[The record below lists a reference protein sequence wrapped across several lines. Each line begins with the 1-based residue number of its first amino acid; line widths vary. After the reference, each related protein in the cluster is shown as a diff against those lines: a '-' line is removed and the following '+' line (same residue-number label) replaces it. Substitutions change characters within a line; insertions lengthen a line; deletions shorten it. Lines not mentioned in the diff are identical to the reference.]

1 MTDFIVLG
9 AGMVGV
15 TTALALQES
24 GHHVTVVD
32 RNPSAFDASYG
43 NAGIIQVEATEP
55 YGFPRDPVSLIRLA
69 FGLDNSVNYKLA
81 ALPAA
86 ANSLAGYFLNSAPRR
101 HRDISSVY
109 RTIIE
114 PSGVIHD
121 QLIEAA
127 GAERLI
133 RRTGYIQMHRDA
145 SGFDKDAQN
154 AERLTREYGIKITIL
169 DNAELRR
176 EEPALQRSF
185 AGAIHWRASRSCTDP
200 AALVKAYADLFQS
213 RGGSLVQGDATT
225 LASSGAG
232 WQVTLMDGGVAKGE
246 QVVVALGSWSPS
258 LLRRFGR
265 VFPMIYKRGYHR
277 HYHSTSLPTRPLF
290 DVAAAVLYCPMRQGL
305 RLTTGAEI
313 ARFPNAPKTS
323 KQLERGE
330 KTAREV
336 LGLGNPVE
344 REPWAGWRPCMPDML
359 PVIGKLPG
367 VKGIWCNFGHGH
379 HGFTLGPSTAR
390 VLLGEIS
397 GVPWNPVSKR
407 FSPARFHQMQSE
419 KFVR

>member
-15 TTALALQES
+15 TTALALQEC

-32 RNPSAFDASYG
+32 RNPTACEASYG

-55 YGFPRDPVSLIRLA
+55 YGFPRDPLSLIRLA
-69 FGLDNSVNYKLA
+69 FGLDNSVNYQLA

-86 ANSLAGYFLNSAPRR
+86 AGSLAGYFLNSAPRR
-101 HRDISSVY
+101 HREISSVY

-114 PSGVIHD
+114 PSGTTHD
-121 QLIEAA
+121 QLIHAS

-133 RRTGYIQMHRDA
+133 RRNGYIQMYRGKA
-145 SGFDKDAQN
+145 AFEKDVQN
-154 AERLTREYGIKITIL
+154 AERLTREYGTQTMIL
-169 DNAELRR
+169 DNANLQKM
-176 EEPALQRSF
+176 EPVLQRDF
-185 AGAIHWRASRSCTDP
+185 VGAIHWRASRSCIDP
-200 AALVKAYADLFQS
+200 AALIQAYADLFQS
-213 RGGSLVQGDATT
+213 RGGSLVQGDAAT

-232 WQVTLMDGGVAKGE
+232 WQVTLSDGGVAKGE
-246 QVVVALGSWSPS
+246 QVVVALGSWSPQF
-258 LLRRFGR
+258 LRRFGH

-277 HYHSTSLPTRPLF
+277 HYDAPSLPTRPLF
-290 DVAAAVLYCPMRQGL
+290 DVQAAVLYCPMRQGL

-330 KTAREV
+330 KAAREV
-336 LGLGNPVE
+336 LDVGNPID
-344 REPWAGWRPCMPDML
+344 RESWAGWRPCMPDML

-367 VKGIWCNFGHGH
+367 VDGIWCNFGHGH
-379 HGFTLGPSTAR
+379 HGFTLGPSTAQ
-390 VLLGEIS
+390 LLIGEVS
-397 GVPWNPVSKR
+397 GKPLSALSSR
-407 FSPARFHQMQSE
+407 FSPARFQ
-419 KFVR
+419 